1 MPITALREYQLSCA
15 LAVELLKDSV
25 MSILF
30 PLQARQKQGKK
41 SARADFNPQNR

>member
-1 MPITALREYQLSCA
+1 MCQFQLRENISCA

-30 PLQARQKQGKK
+30 PLQARQKQGKE
-41 SARADFNPQNR
+41 SARADFSPQDR